1 VLSHRT
7 LVDAPGLLVAEVTCP
22 GHGTR
27 WSAPE
32 PVTAFGIVLVR
43 RGAYRRRV
51 RGRESV
57 VDPGTAYL
65 QLPGTEH
72 EIAHPAGA
80 DLCTSITLDTITLD
94 SITLDSITLDT
105 AEQELPSRLDPIQL
119 DPRVGLAHRMLLA
132 RADAGADRVTLTD
145 LAAELTG
152 TVLAVMSRDRQ
163 ADRRPADRRL
173 TDAARELMAFDP
185 DRPLPELAR
194 RLAVSPYHLSRV
206 FHRVCGVTLSRYR
219 IRLRTD
225 AALERL
231 SAGEPGLAAL
241 AADLGFADQAH
252 LTRTLRAETGLA
264 PGQVRALLATP
275 SPSVRARP
283 RGQVAAV

>member
-7 LVDAPGLLVAEVTCP
+7 LVDAPGLRVAEVTCP

-65 QLPGTEH
+65 QVPGTEH

-94 SITLDSITLDT
+94 TITPGT
-105 AEQELPSRLDPIQL
+105 AEPDLPSRLDPIQL
-119 DPRVGLAHRMLLA
+119 DPRVGLAHRLLLA
-132 RADAGADRVTLTD
+132 RADAGVNRVTLTD
-145 LAAELTG
+145 LATELTG
-152 TVLAVMSRDRQ
+152 AVLAAMSRARE
-163 ADRRPADRRL
+163 ADRGSTDRRL
-173 TDAARELMAFDP
+173 VDAARELMAIDP

-206 FHRVCGVTLSRYR
+206 FHRVAGVTLSRYR
-219 IRLRTD
+219 IRLRTN

-231 SAGEPGLAAL
+231 SEGERGLAAL

-252 LTRTLRAETGLA
+252 LTRTLRAETGMP
-264 PGQVRALLATP
+264 PGQVRALLT
-275 SPSVRARP
+275 
-283 RGQVAAV
+283 AA

>member
-7 LVDAPGLLVAEVTCP
+7 LVDAPGLRVAEVACP

-27 WSAPE
+27 WSTPE

-80 DLCTSITLDTITLD
+80 DLCTSITLDAIMLDAITLG
-94 SITLDSITLDT
+94 T
-105 AEQELPSRLDPIQL
+105 AGPEPPSRLDPIQL

-152 TVLAVMSRDRQ
+152 TVLAAMSRDRQ
-163 ADRRPADRRL
+163 ADRRPTDRRL
-173 TDAARELMAFDP
+173 TDAARELLAIDP

-206 FHRVCGVTLSRYR
+206 FHRVSGVTLSRYR

-264 PGQVRALLATP
+264 PGQVRALLAVP
-275 SPSVRARP
+275 SPSSRAGRSGG
-283 RGQVAAV
+283 RAV

>member
-7 LVDAPGLLVAEVTCP
+7 LVDTPGLRVAEVTCP
-22 GHGTR
+22 GHGAR

-32 PVTAFGIVLVR
+32 QVTAFGIVLAR

-57 VDPGTAYL
+57 IDPGTAYL

-80 DLCTSITLDTITLD
+80 DLCTSITLDP
-94 SITLDSITLDT
+94 
-105 AEQELPSRLDPIQL
+105 AEPDLPSRLDPIQL
-119 DPRVGLAHRMLLA
+119 DPRVGLTHRLLLA

-152 TVLAVMSRDRQ
+152 TVLGAMSRARE
-163 ADRRPADRRL
+163 ADRRSADRRL
-173 TDAARELMAFDP
+173 VDAARELMAIDP
-185 DRPLPELAR
+185 DHPLPELAR

-206 FHRVCGVTLSRYR
+206 FHRVAGVTLSRYR
-219 IRLRTD
+219 IRLRTN

-231 SAGEPGLAAL
+231 SEGERGLAAL

-252 LTRTLRAETGLA
+252 LTRTLRAETGLP
-264 PGQVRALLATP
+264 PGQVRALLA
-275 SPSVRARP
+275 A
-283 RGQVAAV
+283 G

>member
-7 LVDAPGLLVAEVTCP
+7 LVDAPGLRVAEVTCP

-65 QLPGTEH
+65 QVPGTEH

-80 DLCTSITLDTITLD
+80 DLCTSITLDPITLD
-94 SITLDSITLDT
+94 PTTLDPTSLD
-105 AEQELPSRLDPIQL
+105 AAGPDLPSRLDPVQL
-119 DPRVGLAHRMLLA
+119 DPRVGLAHRLLLA

-152 TVLAVMSRDRQ
+152 TVLAAMSRAAAGSHAREG
-163 ADRRPADRRL
+163 DRRSGDRRL
-173 TDAARELMAFDP
+173 VDAARELMAIDP

-206 FHRVCGVTLSRYR
+206 FHRVAGVTLSRYR
-219 IRLRTD
+219 IRLRTN

-231 SAGEPGLAAL
+231 SEGERGLAAL

-252 LTRTLRAETGLA
+252 LTRTLRAETGLP
-264 PGQVRALLATP
+264 PGQVRALLTA
-275 SPSVRARP
+275 
-283 RGQVAAV
+283 G